1 MSMARQHGNIEK
13 PKIYGVL
20 TTMYR
25 KLFSCKD
32 KVALVTGGLGLI
44 GKEIVKALS
53 DFGASVCVAD
63 INEHLMKGLKNVAV
77 VNFHQFD
84 ITSEDSI
91 RQTLEAVIKQYKKID
106 ILVNCAYPRTDDW
119 GTRCEDVS
127 FDSWKTN
134 VNNHLGGYFLCCQ
147 KVAEQ
152 MKLQGGGSIINFA
165 SIYGIAAP
173 DFSIYKGTSMTMP
186 VAYSAIKG
194 GVIAFSKY
202 MASYYAKYNIRVNC
216 VSPGGV
222 FNKQQDS
229 FVEKYVAKT
238 PLGRMGIPKDMVGAV
253 LYLAS
258 DASLYVTGHNLI
270 VDGGWTAC

>member
-1 MSMARQHGNIEK
+1 
-13 PKIYGVL
+13 
-20 TTMYR
+20 MYR
-25 KLFSCKD
+25 NLFSCKD

-44 GKEIVKALS
+44 GKEIVQGLN

-63 INEHLMKGLKNVAV
+63 INQHQMKGFKNLDA
-77 VNFHQFD
+77 VNFQQFD

-91 RQTLEAVIKQYKKID
+91 RQTLEAVIKQFKKID
-106 ILVNCAYPRTDDW
+106 ILVNCAYPRTGDW
-119 GTRCEDVS
+119 GARCEDVS
-127 FDSWKTN
+127 FDSWKMN
-134 VNNHLGGYFLCCQ
+134 VNSHLGGYFLCCQ

-152 MKLQGGGSIINFA
+152 MKIQGGGSIINFA
-165 SIYGIAAP
+165 SIYGIVAP
-173 DFSIYKGTSMTMP
+173 DFSIYEGSTMTMP

-202 MASYYAKYNIRVNC
+202 MAAYYAKNNIRVNC

-222 FNKQQDS
+222 FDKQPAS
-229 FVEKYVAKT
+229 FVEKYVIKT
-238 PLGRMGIPKDMVGAV
+238 PLGRMGTPEDMVGAV

>member
-1 MSMARQHGNIEK
+1 
-13 PKIYGVL
+13 
-20 TTMYR
+20 MYR
-25 KLFSCKD
+25 NLFSCKD

-44 GKEIVKALS
+44 GKEIVRGLN

-63 INEHLMKGLKNVAV
+63 INEHQMKALKNLAA
-77 VNFHQFD
+77 VNFQHLD
-84 ITSEDSI
+84 ITSDDSI
-91 RQTLEAVIKQYKKID
+91 RQTVEAVIKQYKKID
-106 ILVNCAYPRTDDW
+106 ILVNCAYPRTGDW
-119 GTRCEDVS
+119 GARCENVS
-127 FDSWKTN
+127 FDSWKIN
-134 VNNHLGGYFLCCQ
+134 VNSHLGGYFLCCQ

-165 SIYGIAAP
+165 SIYGVVAP
-173 DFSIYKGTSMTMP
+173 DFSIYERTMMTMP

-202 MASYYAKYNIRVNC
+202 MASYYAKDNIRVNC
-216 VSPGGV
+216 ISPGGV
-222 FNKQQDS
+222 LDKQPDS

-238 PLGRMGIPKDMVGAV
+238 PLGRMGTSEDMVGAV

-258 DASLYVTGHNLI
+258 DASLYVTGQNLI

>member
-1 MSMARQHGNIEK
+1 
-13 PKIYGVL
+13 
-20 TTMYR
+20 MYPN
-25 KLFSCKD
+25 LFSCKD

-44 GKEIVKALS
+44 GREIVQGLH
-53 DFGASVCVAD
+53 DFGASVCIAD
-63 INEHLMKGLKNVAV
+63 INEHPMKGLKNPTAF
-77 VNFHQFD
+77 NFQNLD

-91 RQTLEAVIKQYKKID
+91 RQTLDAVIGQYKKID
-106 ILVNCAYPRTDDW
+106 ILVNCAYPRTGDW
-119 GTRCEDVS
+119 GARCEDVS
-127 FDSWKTN
+127 FDSWKMN
-134 VNNHLGGYFLCCQ
+134 VNGHLGGYFLCCQ

-165 SIYGIAAP
+165 SIYGIVAP
-173 DFSIYKGTSMTMP
+173 DFSIYEGTPMTMP

-202 MASYYAKYNIRVNC
+202 MASYYAKHHIRVNC
-216 VSPGGV
+216 VSPGGI
-222 FNKQQDS
+222 FDKQPES
-229 FVEKYVAKT
+229 FVEKYIAKT
-238 PLGRMGIPKDMVGAV
+238 PLGRMGTPKDMVGAV

>member
-1 MSMARQHGNIEK
+1 
-13 PKIYGVL
+13 
-20 TTMYR
+20 MYR
-25 KLFSCKD
+25 NLFSCKD

-44 GKEIVKALS
+44 GKEIVRGLN
-53 DFGASVCVAD
+53 DFGASVCIAD
-63 INEHLMKGLKNVAV
+63 INEHPMKGLKNPTA
-77 VNFHQFD
+77 VNFQNLD

-91 RQTLEAVIKQYKKID
+91 RQTLEAVIRQYKKID
-106 ILVNCAYPRTDDW
+106 ILVNCAYPRTGDW
-119 GTRCEDVS
+119 GARCEDVS
-127 FDSWKTN
+127 FDSWKMN
-134 VNNHLGGYFLCCQ
+134 VNSHLGGYFLCCQ

-165 SIYGIAAP
+165 SIYGIVAP
-173 DFSIYKGTSMTMP
+173 DFSIYEGTPMTMP

-202 MASYYAKYNIRVNC
+202 MASYYAKHNIRVNC
-216 VSPGGV
+216 VSPGGI
-222 FNKQQDS
+222 FDKQPDS
-229 FVEKYVAKT
+229 FVEKYIAKT
-238 PLGRMGIPKDMVGAV
+238 PLGRMGTPEDIVGAV

>member
-1 MSMARQHGNIEK
+1 
-13 PKIYGVL
+13 
-20 TTMYR
+20 MYR
-25 KLFSCKD
+25 SLFSCKD

-44 GKEIVKALS
+44 GKEIVRGLNDYGAL
-53 DFGASVCVAD
+53 VCIAD
-63 INEHLMKGLKNVAV
+63 ISEHQMKGLKKLTP
-77 VNFHQFD
+77 VNFQPLD
-84 ITSEDSI
+84 ITSDDSI
-91 RQTLEAVIKQYKKID
+91 HQALEAIIKQYKKID
-106 ILVNCAYPRTDDW
+106 ILVNCAYPRTGDW
-119 GTRCEDVS
+119 GTRCENVN
-127 FDSWKTN
+127 FDSWKIN
-134 VNNHLGGYFLCCQ
+134 VNSHLGGYFLCCQ

-152 MKLQGGGSIINFA
+152 MKLQGGGSIINIA
-165 SIYGIAAP
+165 SIYGVVAP
-173 DFSIYKGTSMTMP
+173 DFSIYEGTSMTMP

-202 MASYYAKYNIRVNC
+202 MASYYAKDNIRVNC

-222 FNKQQDS
+222 FDKQPDS

-238 PLGRMGIPKDMVGAV
+238 PLGRMGTPKDIVGAV

>member
-1 MSMARQHGNIEK
+1 
-13 PKIYGVL
+13 
-20 TTMYR
+20 MYR

-44 GKEIVKALS
+44 GKEIVRGLN

-63 INEHLMKGLKNVAV
+63 KNEQQMEGLKNRSAV
-77 VNFHQFD
+77 SFQNLD

-91 RQTLEAVIKQYKKID
+91 RQTLETIIKQYRKID
-106 ILVNCAYPRTDDW
+106 ILVNCAYPRTGDW
-119 GTRCEDVS
+119 GARLEDVS
-127 FDSWKTN
+127 FDSWKMN
-134 VNNHLGGYFLCCQ
+134 VNSHLGGYFLCCQ

-165 SIYGIAAP
+165 SIYGIVAP
-173 DFSIYKGTSMTMP
+173 DFSVYEGSTMTMP

-194 GVIAFSKY
+194 GIIALSKY
-202 MASYYAKYNIRVNC
+202 LATYYAKDNIRVNC

-222 FNKQQDS
+222 FDKQANS
-229 FVEKYVAKT
+229 FVEKYLAKT
-238 PLGRMGIPKDMVGAV
+238 PLGRMGTPKDMVGAV

-270 VDGGWTAC
+270 VDGGWTTC